1 MHIDGTARA
10 QFVDQNDNPNYYRYL
25 SALKAIT
32 GFGVSINTSFNKHGR
47 TIVETPE
54 DALRDF
60 LDTNLDFMMIEGFLV
75 QKA

>member
-1 MHIDGTARA
+1 
-10 QFVDQNDNPNYYRYL
+10 
-25 SALKAIT
+25 
-32 GFGVSINTSFNKHGR
+32 
-47 TIVETPE
+47 VETPE